1 MSDSILLK
9 LKMNNGAAFKSFIE
23 GLEDMLGK
31 TRLFFSEQGMFF
43 KAMNETRIL
52 YSEAN
57 ISASSFDEYVCRVEK
72 DGEGNDIPVQLDIDL
87 EDLDKIL
94 DSCGDNEA
102 ITIEYRS
109 VEVEEDGGTTLVGDN
124 KITIRIKGLE
134 TVVPRRKR
142 KFNLALTELPEAYL
156 VQTELDLGE
165 AMIWSIEMPVGLL
178 DTAIKDAERVSGT
191 LRINVS
197 SDEELNLIAE
207 SDLSDYVEPIGDA
220 VDIALAEGAE
230 PIEVENEYQISPLK
244 AILKLSQQATGNLQV
259 ELGTQGRSQGGSA
272 VPIRIRFPV
281 FGEGVSDN
289 YLAPKADEAYD
300 EGGADELED
309 VPGEEIEDAVESPA

>member
-1 MSDSILLK
+1 
-9 LKMNNGAAFKSFIE
+9 MNNGAAFKSFIE